1 MKLADYPRPNIKE
14 LPGLY
19 AELDNLI
26 QDAEIAIRG
35 LPERLFNRSAETIN
49 FGEMTENEFHDLIG
63 RNPDVMVIA
72 FTRVCG
78 LSDREFSRLFRLENV
93 YRLRESWQSDREGA
107 NTFVKA
113 MMQLLP
119 EQMRLETFLY
129 TFFRMW
135 EEHQKRHHRA
145 RFEEDVR
152 TFFRTH
158 GYECRK
164 ITHPTEVN
172 GAIPPENPLLVMQ
185 VRTGVRKDLVK
196 RAKEFSSEFDK
207 SIEAFANAKFMIVFK
222 IPYHE
227 LDRRDEIREVIMDQ
241 RKGKKPYDMVL
252 FQDELEDALKKLE
265 EWGVPKSDPLQL
277 WSVDVK
283 GKTTKDGELKS

>member
-1 MKLADYPRPNIKE
+1 MKLEDYPRPNIKE

-19 AELDNLI
+19 AELDDLVRH
-26 QDAEIAIRG
+26 AEIAIRN
-35 LPERLFNRSAETIN
+35 LPERLFDEGTEVIN
-49 FGEMTENEFHDLIG
+49 FGEMTENEFRDLVG
-63 RNPDVMVIA
+63 RDPNVMVIA

-78 LSDREFSRLFRLENV
+78 LSDREFSRLFRLKDV
-93 YRLRESWQSDREGA
+93 YRLRDSWNSDQEGA

-113 MMQLLP
+113 MRQLLP
-119 EQMRLETFLY
+119 QQMRLETFLY

-145 RFEEDVR
+145 RFEENVR
-152 TFFRTH
+152 TFFGTH
-158 GYECRK
+158 GYECKK

-172 GAIPPENPLLVMQ
+172 GAIPPENPRLVIQ

-207 SIEAFANAKFMIVFK
+207 SIEAFPNAKFMIVFK
-222 IPYHE
+222 IPQHE
-227 LDRRDEIREVIMDQ
+227 LDRRDEIRQVIIDQ
-241 RKGKKPYDMVL
+241 RKGKKPYDIVL

-265 EWGVPKSDPLQL
+265 EWRVPKSDPLQL
-277 WSVDVK
+277 WSPGVK
-283 GKTTKDGELKS
+283 GKAVKDRELNS